1 MCHGVFPTTTIIVI
15 EAIRHSREIG
25 NRTEPKA
32 EHMTAVRERLSG
44 REELV
49 EMGESRRGK
58 MLLTLE

>member
-1 MCHGVFPTTTIIVI
+1 MCRGVFPTTTIIVI

-44 REELV
+44 REESV
-49 EMGESRRGK
+49 EMGELVRERCS
-58 MLLTLE
+58 LH

>member
-1 MCHGVFPTTTIIVI
+1 MCRGVFPTTTIIVI

-49 EMGESRRGK
+49 EMGE
-58 MLLTLE
+58 